1 MGQIFRPN
9 FSRQILCP
17 NSLLFPAILY
27 SLLRKSLH
35 FQRKVRVQGEDFEAK
50 MTKEEAENVRD
61 DMQIDGPDQ
70 ANAVSDG
77 SYVNH
82 LGIYYGKNSL

>member
-1 MGQIFRPN
+1 
-9 FSRQILCP
+9 
-17 NSLLFPAILY
+17 
-27 SLLRKSLH
+27 
-35 FQRKVRVQGEDFEAK
+35 